1 MMSFE
6 EMLLRL
12 GVAALLGAILGLE
25 RQMAGK
31 DAGVRTQMMVSAGAA
46 LFTLAALSIPY
57 ALDFANRAEML
68 VFIQSNAGYT
78 NLIANIVLG
87 VGFLGSGLIVRQ
99 GLHARSLTTAATVWF
114 IAGVGILSG
123 LGMLA
128 FAAAATASAAI
139 VLAILRRIDPPHD

>member
-1 MMSFE
+1 
-6 EMLLRL
+6 MLLRL

-68 VFIQSNAGYT
+68 VFMQTNAGYT

-128 FAAAATASAAI
+128 FAAAATAFAAI
-139 VLAILRRIDPPHD
+139 VLAALRRIDPPHD

>member
-1 MMSFE
+1 MNFE

-12 GVAALLGAILGLE
+12 GVAALLGAVLGLE

-31 DAGVRTQMMVSAGAA
+31 DAGIRTQMMVAAGAA
-46 LFTLAALSIPY
+46 LFTLAGLSIPY
-57 ALDFANRAEML
+57 VLNFSSETELSSFLQN
-68 VFIQSNAGYT
+68 NAGFT
-78 NLIANIVLG
+78 NVIANIVLG

-114 IAGVGILSG
+114 VAGVGILAG
-123 LGMLA
+123 LGVLA

-139 VLAILRRIDPPHD
+139 VLAVLRRIDPPHD

>member
-1 MMSFE
+1 MSFE

-68 VFIQSNAGYT
+68 VFMQTNAGYT

-128 FAAAATASAAI
+128 FAAAATAFAAI
-139 VLAILRRIDPPHD
+139 VLAALRRIDPPHD